1 MIKYP
6 KPLKKGDKIAIVS
19 PAGHIYPEKVAG
31 AVTVLYNQ
39 GWQPQV
45 MPHALGVSGI
55 YSGTADE
62 RFSDLEAAS
71 PTPTYGLF
79 FAAAVVTAWYI
90 LWTV

>member
-6 KPLKKGDKIAIVS
+6 RPLKKGDKIAIVS

-31 AVTVLYNQ
+31 AVTVLTNE
-39 GWQPQV
+39 GWRPVV

-62 RFSDLEAAS
+62 RYNDLESAFLDPEVRA
-71 PTPTYGLF
+71 
-79 FAAAVVTAWYI
+79 I
-90 LWTV
+90 L